1 MQSGRTSEK
10 VFSRLY
16 FLCHEKLH
24 LVKIS
29 IDRIYIQNYNI
40 ENKHI
45 VGKITKKY

>member
-29 IDRIYIQNYNI
+29 IDRIYII